1 MLRRTLVSMALLAA
15 LFFNANVNASS
26 YSTSDSAVGG
36 VMIDADGMLS
46 QATAEDMTRLRKEIS
61 EGLLPVSKNLNQQV
75 ESRKISLK
83 LLNEYIAKC
92 EAEGK
97 ELPDSVLYLG
107 GLTAI
112 EYVLIYPE
120 QNDVVLVG
128 PAEGWEVGPQG
139 VMVGKN
145 SGRPVMLLD
154 DLVTAIQAATGEVR
168 AVFSVSIDPTKE
180 GLQRMAQFASSVN
193 PSSAPQNIAKG
204 MEESLGPQ
212 TITLR
217 GINPSSHF
225 AYVMAAADFRMKQI
239 SMGAAKSPVRSIPSF
254 VSMMKSPAQNGALPR
269 WWLAPNYESV
279 SCDADRLTW
288 SFADG
293 KVVTMTDTDFFDGNQ
308 IVRKAA
314 KKSSVFQQW
323 ADKMTE
329 NYDELAKAEPVFG
342 QLRNC
347 MDCALTA
354 AVIAENDVMRK
365 MGSSFAPMM
374 SSKEICAVRR
384 NVPQHVASTAVTA
397 RRGGSVMFVT
407 GGVSINPWEMVQ
419 NASQKDLADV
429 RENVTVPSK
438 KWYAN

>member
-1 MLRRTLVSMALLAA
+1 MLRRTLLSLAVLAA
-15 LFFNANVNASS
+15 LFFNVNANASS

-36 VMIDADGMLS
+36 VMINADGMLS
-46 QATAEDMTRLRKEIS
+46 QATAEDMTQLRKEIN
-61 EGLLPVSKNLNQQV
+61 EGLLPVSKNLNKPV
-75 ESRKISLK
+75 ESRKVSLK
-83 LLNEYIAKC
+83 LLNEFIAKC

-97 ELPDSVLYLG
+97 DLPDSVLYLG

-120 QNDVVLVG
+120 ENDVVLVG

-139 VMVGKN
+139 VMVGKTT
-145 SGRPVMLLD
+145 GRPVMLLD
-154 DLVTAIQAATGEVR
+154 DLATAIKAATGEVR
-168 AVFSVSIDPTKE
+168 TVFSVSIDPTQE
-180 GLQRMAQFASSVN
+180 GLRRMSQFAASVN
-193 PSSAPQNIAKG
+193 PSAAPQAIAKG

-217 GINPSSHF
+217 GVDPASHF

-239 SMGAAKSPVRSIPSF
+239 SMGVTKSPVRSIPSF
-254 VSMMKSPAQNGALPR
+254 VSMMKAPSQNGALPR
-269 WWLAPNYESV
+269 WWLAPNYDSV

-288 SFADG
+288 SFSGG
-293 KVVTMTDTDFFDGNQ
+293 KVVTMTDMDFFDGNQ

-329 NYDELAKAEPVFG
+329 NYDELAKVEPIFG

-347 MDCALTA
+347 MDCALVA
-354 AVIAENDVMRK
+354 AIVAENDLMSK
-365 MGSSFAPMM
+365 MGSAFVPMTT
-374 SSKEICAVRR
+374 SKEVCAVRQ

-397 RRGGSVMFVT
+397 RRGGSFMFVT
-407 GGVSINPWEMVQ
+407 GGVSINPWETVQ
-419 NASQKDLADV
+419 KAANKDLADI
-429 RENVTVPSK
+429 RKSMNAPTK